1 MTEKTYLK
9 ENEYAN
15 VPDEDL
21 AVKAQHGDAEAETL
35 LLEKYKP
42 LVRARARE
50 LFLAG
55 GDRDDLLQE
64 GMLGLFKAVRS
75 YDAEREASFGTFA
88 RLLVNRQIY
97 NAVAAA
103 QRQKHQALNHSVS
116 MTEIEEQQDTFLL
129 GTADSPES
137 IVLDLENAR
146 ELREAIFGLLSPMEK
161 KVLERYLEGYDYLQ
175 IAEEMGRPAKSIDNA
190 LQRIRGK
197 VARLAFS
204 ENRES

>member
-1 MTEKTYLK
+1 M
-9 ENEYAN
+9 ENTN
-15 VPDEDL
+15 TTDEQL
-21 AVKAQHGDAEAETL
+21 AVRAQQGDAAAEVL

-64 GMLGLFKAVRS
+64 GMLGLFKAVRN
-75 YDAEREASFGTFA
+75 YDPEREASFGTYA
-88 RLLVNRQIY
+88 NLLVNRQIY

-116 MTEIEEQQDTFLL
+116 MTEIEEQQDASLL
-129 GTADSPES
+129 GVTES
-137 IVLDLENAR
+137 AETVVIDLENAR
-146 ELREAIFGLLSPMEK
+146 ELRNEIFGILSPMEK
-161 KVLERYLEGYDYLQ
+161 KVLELYLEGYDYLQ
-175 IAEEMGRPAKSIDNA
+175 IAAHMERPPKSIDNA

-197 VARLAFS
+197 AAKLVFRQF
-204 ENRES
+204 